1 MTKVIKTRK
10 GLDIRLKG
18 SAEKVTTHVGLS
30 GEFGLSP
37 ESFPGLSPKVTV
49 REGCHVKA
57 GDALFYRQEASVC
70 NFCLTRK
77 RCGYRGCQG

>member
-18 SAEKVTTHVGLS
+18 SAEKARTSVALS
-30 GEFGLSP
+30 GEIGLSP

-57 GDALFYRQEASVC
+57 GDTLLS
-70 NFCLTRK
+70 TRDT
-77 RCGYRGCQG
+77 RRLLLRHQ

>member
-57 GDALFYRQEASVC
+57 GDALFID
-70 NFCLTRK
+70 
-77 RCGYRGCQG
+77 